1 MPASAGPPGAPP
13 RRNQDAPA
21 RVPGF
26 MLRSLRSARLAAG
39 LPILALFALWL
50 GVAEL
55 HHDEAGAPCEICKAL
70 QATPSSLPDAPPA
83 VGPILVAGERVAPVV
98 LLASA
103 EGHTPLSLG
112 RAPPLL

>member
-1 MPASAGPPGAPP
+1 
-13 RRNQDAPA
+13 
-21 RVPGF
+21 

-39 LPILALFALWL
+39 LPVLALFALWL

-55 HHDEAGAPCEICKAL
+55 HHDSAGTPCEICKAL
-70 QATPSSLPDAPPA
+70 QATPSSLPDTPPA
-83 VGPILVAGERVAPVV
+83 IRPMLAAGERVAPVV

-103 EGHTPLSLG
+103 EGRTPLPLG

>member
-1 MPASAGPPGAPP
+1 
-13 RRNQDAPA
+13 
-21 RVPGF
+21 

-55 HHDEAGAPCEICKAL
+55 HHDTAGTPCEICKAL
-70 QATPSSLPDAPPA
+70 QATPSSLPDTPPTIRPMPA
-83 VGPILVAGERVAPVV
+83 AGERLAAVV
-98 LLASA
+98 LRTTA
-103 EGHTPLSLG
+103 EGHTPLPLG